1 MTWTE
6 ISSPTFSAAA
16 APASVA
22 AFTAPTSPRTMT
34 VTRPPPTCSLPTSCT
49 LAAFT
54 MASAASMAPTSPFVS
69 TIPSAFV
76 LAILRFLLS
85 VVCLGCSGSASAF
98 GVGDGFGFFVLAA
111 RAAFL
116 AVAGGCSAA

>member
-22 AFTAPTSPRTMT
+22 AFTAPTSPRTIT

-49 LAAFT
+49 LADLT

-69 TIPSAFV
+69 IMPKEFVSIVFPSFQV
-76 LAILRFLLS
+76 VRGHVPSCFRLPLHRRCRNLRYR
-85 VVCLGCSGSASAF
+85 
-98 GVGDGFGFFVLAA
+98 VGEGPAGG
-111 RAAFL
+111 
-116 AVAGGCSAA
+116 VAGALRPG